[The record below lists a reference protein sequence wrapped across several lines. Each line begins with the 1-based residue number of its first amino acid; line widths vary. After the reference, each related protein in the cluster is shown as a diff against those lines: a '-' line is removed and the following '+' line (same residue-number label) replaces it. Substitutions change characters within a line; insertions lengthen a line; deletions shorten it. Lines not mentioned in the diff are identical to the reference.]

1 MNTEKRVI
9 EIFEMIA
16 HGNIQI
22 ALDPSNDGAG
32 ISLAKAQLIIEPRL
46 TDLEAEVGGVHRQ
59 HGIDDSRINALRS
72 AESVS
77 AYVVGILSGLDL
89 AQRPD
94 IVGKF
99 ARLYAQQA
107 PRAIDLLF
115 TNNDSQNSERV
126 N

>member
-1 MNTEKRVI
+1 MNIEKRVI
-9 EIFEMIA
+9 ELFEMIA

-22 ALDPSNDGAG
+22 ALDPSNEGAG
-32 ISLAKAQLIIEPRL
+32 ISLAKAQMIIEPRL

-59 HGIDDSRINALRS
+59 HGIDDSRINALRN

-99 ARLYAQQA
+99 ARMYAQNA
-107 PRAIDLLF
+107 PRSIDLLF
-115 TNNDSQNSERV
+115 THNGGQNGQRV